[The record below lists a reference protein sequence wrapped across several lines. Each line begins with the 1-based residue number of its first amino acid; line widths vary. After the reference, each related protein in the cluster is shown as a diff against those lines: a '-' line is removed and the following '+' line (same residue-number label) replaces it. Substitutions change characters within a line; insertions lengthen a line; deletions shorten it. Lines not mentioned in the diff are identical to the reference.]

1 MPKIE
6 QLELE
11 AHRAQLE
18 EDVND
23 LVEKYRAIFGW
34 DVPEVDEALSE
45 RLILAA
51 IRQALDGLEKKLP
64 GTRSPS

>member
-18 EDVND
+18 ADVND

-34 DVPEVDEALSE
+34 DVPGVDEVLSE

-51 IRQALDGLEKKLP
+51 IRQALDGRERKFP